1 MHRRPAGR
9 GRALGAG
16 ALKGSVL
23 RRSPRVTA
31 DGSERE
37 AGRGEG
43 GRSALTRARRE
54 PDTTGYA
61 RRPTPDARRPTPDA
75 RAAAGNGWVGRDD
88 RRGKTVEVARA
99 ARRRTH
105 RARPAARVAQIS
117 SPSSNSLCRI
127 A

>member
-1 MHRRPAGR
+1 M
-9 GRALGAG
+9 
-16 ALKGSVL
+16 
-23 RRSPRVTA
+23 TA

-61 RRPTPDARRPTPDA
+61 RCPMPDARRPTPDA

-105 RARPAARVAQIS
+105 RARRGPPPASLRSRRRRRTACAGSRSARAPRRAASAS
-117 SPSSNSLCRI
+117 SRECAPCRC
-127 A
+127 